1 MVSPHFPPDSTAA
14 THRVRLLAPHMAEH
28 GWEPIVVT
36 VEPDGYEGR
45 LDPDLTTLVPSS
57 LRVVRC
63 RAWSP
68 RWTRRLGIGDLGLRA
83 LPSVLRTSVS
93 LMRRERVDAVFI
105 TTYPIYTAVVGPIL
119 KRLFSVPFVIDLQD
133 PWVGAW
139 GRLVG
144 GGASGAPDVKSRV
157 TRRLAARLEGPVL
170 RAADAI
176 VAVSA
181 GTYEDILAR
190 RPELRTK
197 ACAAI
202 PIGGDEADFAIVAG
216 NGRSNGFFNR
226 RDGLVHVCS
235 VGTILPMGMD
245 TVRAVLAAAADLRR
259 RRPDL
264 GSRLRLHFFGT
275 SNERSNT
282 PSGRVEPIAREV
294 GVADLVTEHPAR
306 VDYLDAVRLQLDA
319 DALLLMGSREAH
331 YTASKLYPALL
342 ARRPLLALY
351 HDSSSVVDILRRF
364 TRTPTVQLVTFDEEH
379 PAMTRVDA
387 VANALEALIAS
398 PAYVANDVDPEVFT
412 EHSARVLAGH
422 LADLLTRVA

>member
-1 MVSPHFPPDSTAA
+1 MLSPHFPPDSTAA

-28 GWEPIVVT
+28 GWEPVVVT
-36 VEPDGYEGR
+36 IEPDGYEGR
-45 LDPDLTTLVPSS
+45 LDPGLATLVPSS
-57 LRVVRC
+57 VRVVRC

-83 LPSVLRTSVS
+83 LPSALRTCVS

-105 TTYPIYTAVVGPIL
+105 TTYPIYTAVLGPIL
-119 KRLFSVPFVIDLQD
+119 KRMFSVPFVIDLQD

-139 GRLVG
+139 GRLAG
-144 GGASGAPDVKSRV
+144 GGANGAPDVKSRI
-157 TRRLAARLEGPVL
+157 TRRVAAGLEGPVL

-181 GTYEDILAR
+181 GTYEEIFAR

-202 PIGGDEADFAIVAG
+202 PIGGDEADFAIVAA
-216 NGRSNGFFNR
+216 NGRSNAFFDR
-226 RDGLVHVCS
+226 RDGFVHICS

-245 TVRAVLAAAADLRR
+245 TVRAVLTAAADLRR
-259 RRPDL
+259 RHPDA

-275 SNERSNT
+275 SNERSEK
-282 PSGRVEPIAREV
+282 PAGRVEPIAREI
-294 GVADLVTEHPAR
+294 GVADLITEHPAR

-351 HDSSSVVDILRRF
+351 HESSSVVGILRRY
-364 TRTPTVQLVTFDEEH
+364 TRAPTIRLVTFDDEH
-379 PAMTRVDA
+379 PAMTQVEV
-387 VANALEALIAS
+387 VAKALEALIAS
-398 PAYVANDVDPEVFT
+398 PAYTASDIDPRVFT

-422 LADLLTRVA
+422 LADVLTKVA